1 MGSWLAGLLKSQ
13 GLEVIS
19 CGRST
24 MPQPKDIASTCEVI
38 VLSVPIRATIDLI
51 KQVGPLIPKEGL
63 FMDLTSIKTETMEA
77 MLRYSRSAVVGL
89 HPLFGP
95 EATGKRGDL
104 KVAVCPGRGDQ
115 ALDWSVKM
123 LESGGLKPL
132 LISPR
137 LHDHLMG
144 IIQGVQHF
152 AMIGLGLFIAR
163 SHYSLSELMEYAT
176 PSFAQTVERIQ
187 VMLGQPSELFGSL
200 MMDNPFSSNFIAPYM
215 ESLEDLQEIISNK
228 DMASFHELFVL
239 LRRYFT
245 GEEMQ
250 YETGMGKGGTLGKAT
265 GHRGP

>member
-152 AMIGLGLFIAR
+152 AMIAFAMTILR
-163 SHYSLSELMEYAT
+163 SGYELEDLMAFAT
-176 PSFAQTVERIQ
+176 PSFGQIANRIRAI
-187 VMLGQPSELFGSL
+187 LNQPAELFGPL
-200 MMDNPFSSNFIAPYM
+200 MMDNPFS
-215 ESLEDLQEIISNK
+215 LQSIQSYTQCSEQLKGIVQRK
-228 DMASFHELFVL
+228 DMDSLGELFL
-239 LRRYFT
+239 SLKQYFK
-245 GEEMQ
+245 GEEAN
-250 YETGMGKGGTLGKAT
+250 YERDMG
-265 GHRGP
+265 